1 MIKTL
6 FSKQKWLVEALP
18 IAKINSDDLIRELLF
33 LILLDEVENKN
44 LFTRFEW
51 DLDEGSRELKSQI
64 EDCYLW
70 IKEKRILLLSKI
82 ENLEKDFP
90 DVPEDENLWK
100 FVNENHIGEIINLR
114 NNLLEKDKNVLKTI
128 IDFGLMHEELGPDLR
143 EFLAAKLKS

>member
-128 IDFGLMHEELGPDLR
+128 IDFKEHLIEL
-143 EFLAAKLKS
+143 